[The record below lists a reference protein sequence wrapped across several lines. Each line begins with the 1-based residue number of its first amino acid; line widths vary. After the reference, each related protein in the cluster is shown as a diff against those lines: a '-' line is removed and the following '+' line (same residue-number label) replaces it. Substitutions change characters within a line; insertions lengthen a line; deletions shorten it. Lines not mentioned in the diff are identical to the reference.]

1 MAQIDKNTVKADNQ
15 LGKNPRITFEYEEN
29 SGKRILIVGNSI
41 TRHSPKADIGWF
53 GDWGMAASSKDK
65 DYVHLL
71 EKLILPKSPDSTFCI
86 CQAADW
92 ERNYKCGSSQ
102 FDLFA
107 LASEFGADIII
118 LRIVENCPHTDF
130 DADVFKKEYLKFIS
144 YLNTKKDAKIII
156 ASSFWK
162 HPADSVLKTLAD
174 ENGYDFIYLGDL
186 GERSEMRADGLYEHS
201 GVAAHPGDLGME
213 NIAKLIFDKV
223 EKYL

>member
-29 SGKRILIVGNSI
+29 QGKRILIVGNSI

-65 DYVHLL
+65 DYVHRL
-71 EKLILPKSPDSTFCI
+71 EKHILSKSPDATFCI

-92 ERNYKCGSSQ
+92 ERNYKCGTSQ
-102 FDLFA
+102 FDLFTP
-107 LASEFGADIII
+107 ASEFKADIII
-118 LRIVENCPHTDF
+118 LRIAENCPHADF
-130 DADVFKKEYLKFIS
+130 DTDVFKKEYLNFIS
-144 YLNTKKDAKIII
+144 YLNTKNDAKVII

-162 HPADSVLKTLAD
+162 HPADSVLEAIAE
-174 ENGYDFIYLGDL
+174 ENGYNFIYLGNL
-186 GERSEMRADGLYEHS
+186 GEMPEMRADGLFEHG

-213 NIAKLIFDKV
+213 NIAKLIFDKA